1 MKITLTK
8 SGGFAGI
15 NRVYEVDS
23 AKLTDEQSQKLTE
36 LYTASKILDFE
47 SKTTAGAADLFFY
60 EFKIEEGKSTRTV
73 HFDDMSLPESVRPLL
88 SFLMEVTPG
97 VNQR

>member
-15 NRVYEVDS
+15 NRVYLVDS
-23 AKLTDEQSQKLTE
+23 AKLSEEQSKE
-36 LYTASKILDFE
+36 LSQLLSSSKILDLQ
-47 SKTTAGAADLFFY
+47 SKTTRGAADLFFY
-60 EFKIEEGKSTRTV
+60 EFKVDDGKSVSSV

-88 SFLMEVTPG
+88 SFLLEA
-97 VNQR
+97 NKAAE

>member
-8 SGGFAGI
+8 SGGIMGMS
-15 NRVYEVDS
+15 RVYEVDS
-23 AKLTDEQSQKLTE
+23 TKLTEEQAEKLTE
-36 LYTASKILDFE
+36 LYTASKILALE

-60 EFKIEEGKSTRTV
+60 EFKIEEGKNTKTV
-73 HFDDMSLPESVRPLL
+73 HFDDLSLPESVRPLL
-88 SFLMEVTPG
+88 KFLLEVTPG